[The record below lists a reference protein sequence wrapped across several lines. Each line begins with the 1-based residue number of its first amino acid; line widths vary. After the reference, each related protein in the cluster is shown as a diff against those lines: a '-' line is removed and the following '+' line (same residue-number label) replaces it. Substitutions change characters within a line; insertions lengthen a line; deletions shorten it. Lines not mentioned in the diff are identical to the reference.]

1 MSGSA
6 DSHLVAPCTAG
17 KPVELWSSGTRGGT
31 GAPQLA
37 SLEGR
42 DTTLL
47 LKITYTSIQKCPE
60 KSSNTKVCAS
70 ICSDRYVVAK
80 IVTGNSAMANLSQYL
95 AHFNLIFETSH
106 LSLGY
111 FWKNGNVGKVRPLL
125 HFYWHFTIE
134 KKTTEFQAFSFASPE
149 VVMIKDAGK

>member
-37 SLEGR
+37 SVKRG

-47 LKITYTSIQKCPE
+47 LKISCASIQKCPE

-70 ICSDRYVVAK
+70 TCSDKYRVFLTAPPP
-80 IVTGNSAMANLSQYL
+80 L
-95 AHFNLIFETSH
+95 FNKFRFPISFKFQQIF
-106 LSLGY
+106 GM
-111 FWKNGNVGKVRPLL
+111 V
-125 HFYWHFTIE
+125 
-134 KKTTEFQAFSFASPE
+134 
-149 VVMIKDAGK
+149 

>member
-37 SLEGR
+37 SLEGG

-47 LKITYTSIQKCPE
+47 LKMDFPSSIQF
-60 KSSNTKVCAS
+60 NQ
-70 ICSDRYVVAK
+70 K
-80 IVTGNSAMANLSQYL
+80 ILLDLCIFQWRRNGRGREGVECENALLKPDVLSRQ
-95 AHFNLIFETSH
+95 HQDIFIT
-106 LSLGY
+106 
-111 FWKNGNVGKVRPLL
+111 F
-125 HFYWHFTIE
+125 
-134 KKTTEFQAFSFASPE
+134 
-149 VVMIKDAGK
+149 